1 MDKTNLPEDIR
12 TVVSAREKSL
22 DRIRGCLFGGACGD
36 ALGYPVEF
44 KQYEEILEQYGAS
57 GITSYSLDPATGLA
71 LFSDDTQMSLFTAN
85 GLLFGQTRASL
96 SGITKILCISG
107 IPRLAGNSAWR

>member
-12 TVVSAREKSL
+12 TVVSEREKSL

-85 GLLFGQTRASL
+85 PSIPFRNIL
-96 SGITKILCISG
+96 STEILCISG